1 MELNED
7 LQGLIER
14 AGELQD
20 RIGDK
25 IAGAHSYCKFCSE
38 RGRYCNVVSAEAYED
53 RERLVEIR
61 DSLKDLETMLVYLQV
76 HSLALHLLLVNIL
89 LRECPNR
96 VIGISNVA
104 ILSRPVIDLF
114 EANDSDYFI
123 KMRLRSWQLVNWN
136 AALVRLEES
145 RSSLIEKA
153 NQYRGRSLDVIREL
167 EECFGNGG
175 IGFGLGANND
185 KMKEDAGPPARI
197 RKRRLFGLLIGCIGS
212 LFNPW
217 KWHGAA
223 RIAVSMVLASVSV
236 SSTVSLIH
244 GCWQQ
249 NSISRRRSLSSVRSK
264 RRIEKDMT
272 LDVFYGR
279 G

>member
-61 DSLKDLETMLVYLQV
+61 DSLKDLETMLVYLQ
-76 HSLALHLLLVNIL
+76 
-89 LRECPNR
+89 
-96 VIGISNVA
+96 
-104 ILSRPVIDLF
+104 
-114 EANDSDYFI
+114 
-123 KMRLRSWQLVNWN
+123 RLRSWQLVNWN